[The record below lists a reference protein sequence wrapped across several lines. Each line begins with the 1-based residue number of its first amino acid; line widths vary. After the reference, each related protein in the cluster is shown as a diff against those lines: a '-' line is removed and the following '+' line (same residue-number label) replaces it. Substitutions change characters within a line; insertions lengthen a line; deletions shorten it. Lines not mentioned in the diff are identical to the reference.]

1 MNAKDLFFSRLEEIK
16 KKLDDISK
24 SLPGEKSHYVRQQLS
39 FQYKCLVGV
48 KDVNEKLLTL
58 FTEKKLSLKAQ

>member
-1 MNAKDLFFSRLEEIK
+1 MNAEDLFFYRLEEIN
-16 KKLDDISK
+16 KKLDEISK
-24 SLPGEKSHYVRQQLS
+24 GLPGEKSHYVRQQLS

-58 FTEKKLSLKAQ
+58 FSEKKLSLKAQ

>member
-1 MNAKDLFFSRLEEIK
+1 MNAKYLFLSRLQEIN
-16 KKLDDISK
+16 KKLDEISK

-48 KDVNEKLLTL
+48 KDVNEKLLNL
-58 FTEKKLSLKAQ
+58 FTKKKLSLKAQ

>member
-1 MNAKDLFFSRLEEIK
+1 MNAKDLFFSRLEEIN
-16 KKLDDISK
+16 KKLDEISK